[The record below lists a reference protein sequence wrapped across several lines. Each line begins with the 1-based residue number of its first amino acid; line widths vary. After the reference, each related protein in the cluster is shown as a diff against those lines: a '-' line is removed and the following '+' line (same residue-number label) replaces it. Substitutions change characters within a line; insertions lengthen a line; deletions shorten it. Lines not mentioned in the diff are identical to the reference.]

1 MAIKQYLLNESL
13 ERIDSL
19 LEGHKPTTNDVTSDM
34 LCFRLPDVV
43 TKKYSLVVAEIK
55 NGFRELDPLFMGRA
69 YSALYHE
76 LYEISRGMEKLSCFK
91 VLGNKLTVVFDTT
104 QKSEVDR
111 VIDVVANMCGIVDI
125 INKKCHLSP
134 LRKGFDIRIAINY
147 GELTLLF
154 YGDSR
159 INTIGDDTLL
169 NETEGFLGS
178 TTDKVVISSV
188 IKNNIKEDYQKFF
201 DNMVDIKPLFG
212 GNIINTGMSN
222 WLMGE
227 KK

>member
-19 LEGHKPTTNDVTSDM
+19 LNGYSVGPSDIIGG
-34 LCFRLPDVV
+34 LSSFRLPIAV
-43 TKKYSLVVAEIK
+43 TKKYCIVVSNITY
-55 NGFRELDPLFMGRA
+55 GFREQEPTFIGRA
-69 YSALYHE
+69 YNALYNE
-76 LYEISRGMEKLSCFK
+76 LYEIVRSMDKLCVFK
-91 VLGNKLTVVFDTT
+91 ALGNKVVLVFDTT
-104 QKSEVDR
+104 QKSEMDG

-125 INKKCHLSP
+125 INKKCRVSP
-134 LRKGFDIRIAINY
+134 LRRGFGIRTAINY
-147 GELTLLF
+147 GVLTMVS
-154 YGDSR
+154 YGEFR
-159 INTIGDDTLL
+159 MNTIGDDTLL
-169 NETEGFLGS
+169 NETEGFLDT

-201 DNMVDIKPLFG
+201 DNMVDLKPLFG

-222 WLMGE
+222 WLSGE